1 MLLKDY
7 PEFLKL
13 KNIKKYAAAL
23 GRYSKY
29 TIDEFIN
36 EYNNKGLKGKD
47 VYDSLMKDI
56 SQNLINDDSQ
66 ETVVDPNL
74 NMVFPSSFSADT
86 SLTEAYKQMIKELL
100 QYLDQISSIS
110 KNAKR
115 KTICDMYFNQHLAPR
130 EIAKEAHISKPTIN
144 DNFLIP
150 LFRNG
155 EVDQISLNPAF
166 KAAID
171 QCLANALYSPKEE
184 LQKILQLKDDDLS
197 QLLYLF
203 NYSIFE
209 DSEKEQTAIIINKG
223 DVLRVSECLVKLYS
237 LLNDELLPIPK
248 QDLYEKLSNSISSNN
263 WLPNYIDKVILSHK
277 SIVTNSEGK
286 ISLKDEALK
295 GSSHRIR
302 RIVYKSPSHTARK
315 DDIIDAYKKMYDG
328 EEPSFI
334 QNSLKDIGV
343 FSISHGGVYQYSKDG
358 VQPVTVHEYIE
369 QYIAEKI
376 LFKWSDL
383 LKEIVKINP
392 SLIEKSE
399 KSYTTKRCT
408 TCSNDPDILVLKGHE
423 SEYPQYNWRTHRMMN
438 KTNVT
443 INKAVELLRVKGDEG
458 MSYVDFTRELNIFLV
473 ANSIA
478 TNSTKDV
485 IRKYTDGDTKIFILE
500 NDKIKLNN
508 KVLADVALDYIGLGY
523 KYSDFYLSIY
533 SLAISELKSKPD
545 YKMLRSDLVKLANSQ
560 ISDEID
566 SRIVNKAFIDRA
578 KPDMLIV
585 EGTGKS
591 TYICLDID
599 KLASETAKD
608 KQYKVAD
615 DDKANQNEST
625 PTMVVDTTPRSATIY
640 RQMFNWVETISIMKR
655 DLRHY
660 DKPYFYPGITSDDV
674 LDKFQRFMSQSDN
687 IYLNQLIPQAYYELN
702 YANVDRWS
710 SYDYRSKMARAF
722 ESLLMDIYYQN
733 RGVKSQ
739 TKGLWEILELAFS
752 DYMKARKTYDRNG
765 FNGIFNNI
773 YNDRIRFAHPTASEM
788 PTLSDNI
795 KAIISYMALY
805 VYTVAKY
812 YRG

>member
-295 GSSHRIR
+295 GSSQRIR